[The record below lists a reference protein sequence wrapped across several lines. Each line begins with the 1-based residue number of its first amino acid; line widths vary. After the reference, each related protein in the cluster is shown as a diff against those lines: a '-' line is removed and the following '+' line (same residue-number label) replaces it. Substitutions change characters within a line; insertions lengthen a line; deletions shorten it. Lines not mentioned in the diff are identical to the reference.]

1 MQEYEIEIH
10 ATIRKKVKI
19 KAHTEVQAIASAEV
33 SIAEMLMQDEESG
46 RNKYVGAEVMTPLQ
60 SYELEWEQK

>member
-1 MQEYEIEIH
+1 MKEYEIEIH
-10 ATIRKKVKI
+10 ITTRKKVMI
-19 KAHTEVQAIASAEV
+19 VGHTEIQAIASAEV

-60 SYELEWEQK
+60 TYELEWEQE

>member
-46 RNKYVGAEVMTPLQ
+46 RNKYVGAEVQIPDQ
-60 SYELEWEQK
+60 AYALEWEQE

>member
-1 MQEYEIEIH
+1 MKEYEIEIH
-10 ATIRKKVKI
+10 ITTRKKVMI
-19 KAHTEVQAIASAEV
+19 VGHTEIQAIASAEV

-60 SYELEWEQK
+60 SYALEWEQE

>member
-1 MQEYEIEIH
+1 MKEYEIEIH
-10 ATIRKKVKI
+10 ITTRKKVMI
-19 KAHTEVQAIASAEV
+19 VGHTEIQAIASAEV

-60 SYELEWEQK
+60 SNELEWEKK

>member
-1 MQEYEIEIH
+1 MKEYEIEIH
-10 ATIRKKVKI
+10 ITTRKKVMI
-19 KAHTEVQAIASAEV
+19 VGHTEIQAIASAEV

-60 SYELEWEQK
+60 SYELEWEQE

>member
-1 MQEYEIEIH
+1 MKEYEIEIH

-19 KAHTEVQAIASAEV
+19 KAHTEAQAIATAEV
-33 SIAEMLMQDEESG
+33 DVAEMLMQDEESG

>member
-1 MQEYEIEIH
+1 MKEYEIEIH
-10 ATIRKKVKI
+10 ITTRKKVMI
-19 KAHTEVQAIASAEV
+19 VGHTEIQAIASAEV

-60 SYELEWEQK
+60 SYKLEWEKK